1 MLKLG
6 SWSSVQI
13 HSIILFYHTVSHTHL
28 AASYFQP
35 IRSPLFRTKVS
46 LGVFHPIET
55 SGANQS
61 QSFVCEGDRNDRTK
75 LKSKRNSKTRT
86 IIFKTRTMK
95 RAKNVKF
102 FQDFISVVVK
112 THDRV
117 LQKKLFRIGVS
128 GRTICSYRPCIA
140 LRRLASRGPCT
151 FFCRQ
156 HPKINIRDHH
166 HTVK

>member
-102 FQDFISVVVK
+102 FSRFYFSCGKNPRQSVTEETFQNLSFWKNHLFLPALYRSSK
-112 THDRV
+112 TC
-117 LQKKLFRIGVS
+117 F
-128 GRTICSYRPCIA
+128 TWA
-140 LRRLASRGPCT
+140 LHFLLPAAS
-151 FFCRQ
+151 
-156 HPKINIRDHH
+156 
-166 HTVK
+166 

>member
-1 MLKLG
+1 MR
-6 SWSSVQI
+6 
-13 HSIILFYHTVSHTHL
+13 
-28 AASYFQP
+28 A
-35 IRSPLFRTKVS
+35 PLFRTKVS

-61 QSFVCEGDRNDRTK
+61 QSFVCEGDRIDRTK

-117 LQKKLFRIGVS
+117 
-128 GRTICSYRPCIA
+128 
-140 LRRLASRGPCT
+140 
-151 FFCRQ
+151 
-156 HPKINIRDHH
+156 
-166 HTVK
+166 